1 MTLPF
6 ELSAGAGLWMA
17 ALVLGAAF
25 IRGYSGFGFSAL
37 VVAGAALVTDPL
49 NAVAV
54 VLICETIL
62 TAQAARGALP
72 HVDWGRVG
80 RLMAGAL
87 PGLPLGVWALTS
99 VGVDAARAAIAVF
112 VLAMCALLITGWR
125 VARELRGWPEAGI
138 GLASG
143 LANSAA
149 MAGLPVAAFFAAQ
162 PIPAAAFR
170 ATLIAYFAIVD
181 LATLPFLWRAGEIG
195 RDSFLAVAWALPLLL
210 LGNWAGSRRFLAA
223 APQGFRRM
231 ATLLLG
237 VLALL
242 GLGRALL

>member
-1 MTLPF
+1 MALPF
-6 ELSAGAGLWMA
+6 GLSAAAGLWLA
-17 ALVLGAAF
+17 ALILGAAF

-37 VVAGAALVTDPL
+37 VVAGAALVTEPL
-49 NAVAV
+49 NFVAV
-54 VLICETIL
+54 VLICEAIL
-62 TAQAARGALP
+62 TAQAAKGALP

-80 RLMAGAL
+80 RLMAGAA

-99 VGVDAARAAIAVF
+99 VGVDAARAVIAVF
-112 VLAMCALLITGWR
+112 VLAMCALLLAGWQ
-125 VARELRGWPEAGI
+125 VSRELRGWPEAAV

-181 LATLPFLWRAGEIG
+181 LATLPFLWQAGEVG
-195 RDSFLAVAWALPLLL
+195 GDTLRAVAWALPLLL
-210 LGNWAGSRRFLAA
+210 IGNHAGSRRFLAA

-231 ATLLLG
+231 AIGLLA
-237 VLALL
+237 VLALM